1 MPVNL
6 KATGRAAAAAL
17 ALSFVL
23 PGVASVQAGNTPQ
36 GIGGVSVGKP
46 DITAAVGY
54 VGLKKWTDGGTVTLD
69 HAGSVQFTQ
78 AGPQNNMCRFK
89 QMDLQPKNAGPV
101 DHGAFV
107 TKVYRD
113 GALVHTEAFAPASVP
128 VGYLT
133 NFRKWRIDLKE
144 GMNTV
149 KVFMDADKEVA
160 EMKESNNNYTVRFNV
175 KFDCNGDGH
184 IGPGKIK
191 NKKTL
196 KKGHD
201 ATRDDL
207 RRPKP
212 GSKPGSKPGA
222 KPSSKPRG

>member
-89 QMDLQPKNAGPV
+89 QMDLQPKNAGPA

-149 KVFMDADKEVA
+149 KVFMDADKQVA

-175 KFDCNGDGH
+175 QLDCDGDGH
-184 IGPGKIK
+184 VGPGKIK
-191 NKKTL
+191 KKTL

-201 ATRDDL
+201 ATRKDP

-212 GSKPGSKPGA
+212 GSR
-222 KPSSKPRG
+222 PSSKPRG